1 MDGQSYPGRGRAHA
15 EVSYLVHW
23 TENASEG
30 LELAYR
36 FLAERSE
43 EAAKAA
49 LVAIREKAL
58 LLEQFPNSGRPAE
71 DFEPEYRELLIP
83 FGGAGYI
90 LIYEVIG
97 DSVYVLAVKHQKEA
111 GY

>member
-1 MDGQSYPGRGRAHA
+1 MPYI
-15 EVSYLVHW
+15 VNW
-23 TENASEG
+23 TENASQG
-30 LELAYR
+30 LERAYL
-36 FLAERSE
+36 FLAEKNE
-43 EAAKAA
+43 DAAKAA
-49 LVAIREKAL
+49 LITIREKAL
-58 LLEQFPNSGRPAE
+58 LLEQFPNAGRPAE

-97 DSVYVLAVKHQKEA
+97 DSVYVLAVKHQKEV

>member
-1 MDGQSYPGRGRAHA
+1 MPYI
-15 EVSYLVHW
+15 VNW
-23 TENASEG
+23 TENASQG
-30 LELAYR
+30 LERAYL
-36 FLAERSE
+36 FLAEKNE
-43 EAAKAA
+43 DAAKAA
-49 LVAIREKAL
+49 LITIREKAL
-58 LLEQFPNSGRPAE
+58 LLEQFPNAGRPAE

>member
-1 MDGQSYPGRGRAHA
+1 MPYI
-15 EVSYLVHW
+15 VNW
-23 TENASEG
+23 TENASQG
-30 LELAYR
+30 LERAYL
-36 FLAERSE
+36 FLAEKNE
-43 EAAKAA
+43 DAAKAA
-49 LVAIREKAL
+49 LITIREKAL
-58 LLEQFPNSGRPAE
+58 LLEQFPNAGRPAE
-71 DFEPEYRELLIP
+71 DFEPDYRELLIP

>member
-1 MDGQSYPGRGRAHA
+1 MPYI
-15 EVSYLVHW
+15 VNW
-23 TENASEG
+23 TENASQG
-30 LELAYR
+30 LERAYL
-36 FLAERSE
+36 FLAEKNE
-43 EAAKAA
+43 DAAKAA
-49 LVAIREKAL
+49 LITIREKAL
-58 LLEQFPNSGRPAE
+58 LLEQFPNAARPAE

>member
-1 MDGQSYPGRGRAHA
+1 MPYI
-15 EVSYLVHW
+15 VNW
-23 TENASEG
+23 TENASQG
-30 LELAYR
+30 LERAYL
-36 FLAERSE
+36 FLAEKNE
-43 EAAKAA
+43 DVAKAA
-49 LVAIREKAL
+49 LITIREKVL
-58 LLEQFPNSGRPAE
+58 LLEQFPNAGRPAE